1 MNSNE
6 KKIKFKSLIQNFFN
20 KFLLLVML
28 LQLIIKVNYDFY
40 KN

>member
-6 KKIKFKSLIQNFFN
+6 KKIKFKLLLQNFFN
-20 KFLLLVML
+20 KFLLSVML

>member
-28 LQLIIKVNYDFY
+28 LQLLIKVNYDFY

>member
-20 KFLLLVML
+20 KFLLPVML

>member
-6 KKIKFKSLIQNFFN
+6 KKIKFKSLLLNFFN

-28 LQLIIKVNYDFY
+28 LQLLIKVNYDFY